1 MPISPVAEIAP
12 FWKFW
17 KLNVIVFSIKI
28 SEWNDLIINRNKII
42 VHSLIVFLLLM
53 FPTTKAKNYAV
64 SNYKNKYD
72 MKDPS

>member
-1 MPISPVAEIAP
+1 MPISPEAEIAP
-12 FWKFW
+12 FW

-42 VHSLIVFLLLM
+42 VHSMIVFLLLM